1 MIFLTLDRIILP
13 LSAADFPTGSLY
25 ENEQKILY
33 YPLITKM
40 QKYMLI
46 IWITIK

>member
-1 MIFLTLDRIILP
+1 MLERIILP
-13 LSAADFPTGSLY
+13 LSADDFSSGSLY
-25 ENEQKILY
+25 EKLKKILH
-33 YPLITKM
+33 YPLRTKM